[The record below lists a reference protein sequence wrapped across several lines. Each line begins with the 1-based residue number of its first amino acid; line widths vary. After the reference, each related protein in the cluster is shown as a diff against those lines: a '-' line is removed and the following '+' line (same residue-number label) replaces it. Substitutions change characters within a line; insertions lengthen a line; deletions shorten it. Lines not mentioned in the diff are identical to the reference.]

1 MSEVTP
7 TPLPEVP
14 PEEVVITDEQA
25 AVMSDC
31 LLYSCSITLGAAVI
45 ALIIYLV
52 VRYKLNPPVGKRR
65 IFLLRFGNRI
75 ITNAVDERESKNSLI
90 NGYFYFIYSVCSMCW
105 RMECMLFS
113 MGLPHRYRHLQ
124 LPECVSLSLGVSI
137 LFAKSLELCLILFY
151 LLTGYVFGCV
161 LSTCFTCG
169 ITMHLFL
176 IFIRK
181 DGSVSKGVDVK
192 RWTVGS
198 VFVALLA
205 SCIPLFANGYGWL
218 EDELTCWYMN
228 DDPTKSLVLQ
238 WVSLYGWSLLGVIW
252 CTYVAGAVIL
262 KLFNHDMDAA
272 THLSFS
278 KARSNDNRQ
287 KSSVKGDTNS
297 EAFGATSGGADL
309 KAATSKSHLSKPN
322 DKTIKI
328 AQRLVLYP
336 LLLILTQGSLLAV
349 ETEAIVS
356 GQYRFLPYA
365 YEYTITGLQ
374 GFFNMIIFVT
384 DRALVST
391 FINYFRGEDYND
403 MTRSG
408 NIARMSRLD
417 LPVPRPIAP
426 FH

>member
-45 ALIIYLV
+45 ALIMYLV

-65 IFLLRFGNRI
+65 IFLL
-75 ITNAVDERESKNSLI
+75 SLFNVLADGVYAFF
-90 NGYFYFIYSVCSMCW
+90 NGATTQISSPPAPGVC
-105 RMECMLFS
+105 
-113 MGLPHRYRHLQ
+113 
-124 LPECVSLSLGVSI
+124 
-137 LFAKSLELCLILFY
+137 ELV
-151 LLTGYVFGCV
+151 TWGYVFGCV

-218 EDELTCWYMN
+218 EDELTCWYIN

-384 DRALVST
+384 DRAVVST
-391 FINYFRGEDYND
+391 FINYLRGEDYND
-403 MTRSG
+403 MSRSG